1 MAKCGEDRTLLT
13 VSDQNCSLICLDLL
27 GHTDL
32 LEKQVYAGDLV
43 SGDGVHRAIKL
54 PRFETVVVI
63 QWCIRVRPGRRSP
76 GKAKLGG
83 GA

>member
-32 LEKQVYAGDLV
+32 LEKQVYAV
-43 SGDGVHRAIKL
+43 TWSPEMV
-54 PRFETVVVI
+54 
-63 QWCIRVRPGRRSP
+63 CIE
-76 GKAKLGG
+76 L
-83 GA
+83 